1 MAGLGDLGLGL
12 EVFTQLAKNELSS
25 LVDLVTETA
34 VSVDDLDIESD
45 VTTYK
50 KLVNT
55 KQENRVKSV
64 TYHLWCR
71 KPTRNAGHRHHTQ
84 EYP

>member
-1 MAGLGDLGLGL
+1 MTGLCNLSLGL
-12 EVFTQLAKNELSS
+12 EVFTQLTKNELSS

-34 VSVDDLDIESD
+34 VSVDDLNIESN

-55 KQENRVKSV
+55 K
-64 TYHLWCR
+64 
-71 KPTRNAGHRHHTQ
+71 
-84 EYP
+84 